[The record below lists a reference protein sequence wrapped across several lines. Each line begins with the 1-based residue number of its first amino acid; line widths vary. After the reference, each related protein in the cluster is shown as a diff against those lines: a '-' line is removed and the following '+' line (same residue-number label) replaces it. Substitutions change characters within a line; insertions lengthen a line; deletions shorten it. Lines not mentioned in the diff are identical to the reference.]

1 MAPKPNPNSLVN
13 PYTVRLSKAE
23 SRTIRDLMRVLGVNR
38 HQVLRNAI
46 TQYLSNPPHLL
57 SGKERLHFPDVKKSS

>member
-1 MAPKPNPNSLVN
+1 MAPKPNPNSLTK

-23 SRTIRDLMRVLGVNR
+23 SRIVQDLMRVLGVNR

-46 TQYLSNPPHLL
+46 TQYLSTPPHLL
-57 SGKERLHFPDVKKSS
+57 NEKVKSNL